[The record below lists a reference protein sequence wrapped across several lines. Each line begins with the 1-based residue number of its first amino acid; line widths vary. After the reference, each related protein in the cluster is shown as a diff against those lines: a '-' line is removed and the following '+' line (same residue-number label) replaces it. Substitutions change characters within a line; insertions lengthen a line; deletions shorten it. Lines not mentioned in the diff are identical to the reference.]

1 MSRLLRN
8 CHPIF
13 RRVHKLSF
21 PSSFQVDE
29 SLLSASEAGGED
41 HLHHH
46 HGGRLSGGGDKQQ
59 GASSSSYPWVQM
71 ALPGGGI
78 VSVPLASAEASSV
91 GSGNRALS
99 PESGGLAGSG
109 DRRTGEAGVSSSA
122 PTTLRSGGL
131 PGGGVGGIPASS
143 SSSAL
148 PGGAAKGDLLTVN
161 AGEPVTH
168 FNLDQLLEIVQSFQL
183 DTTMAGHEEGE
194 QAARLNLVLA
204 AAAANS
210 AANSSIQVRKCFPV
224 ASIRKYVLFFKK
236 NLFQNT
242 QDGKDL
248 DSCDGLQ
255 NCDKPKS
262 SSAIGESCA
271 SNGGGGSS
279 LLPHPPSFSLGPVS
293 SSTSNLHSATG
304 GGAGGGAGGASNP
317 GGLTL
322 PLQQQQHSHSC
333 PSSPTET
340 DCSSGF
346 STLRRRSVTL
356 TEKVREGSG
365 VE

>member
-1 MSRLLRN
+1 M
-8 CHPIF
+8 
-13 RRVHKLSF
+13 
-21 PSSFQVDE
+21 DE

-99 PESGGLAGSG
+99 PESGGLAGAG

-224 ASIRKYVLFFKK
+224 ASYVSMVCYYLKNIFSRIRKTERSWTAVMAFK
-236 NLFQNT
+236 
-242 QDGKDL
+242 
-248 DSCDGLQ
+248 
-255 NCDKPKS
+255 
-262 SSAIGESCA
+262 I
-271 SNGGGGSS
+271 
-279 LLPHPPSFSLGPVS
+279 VI
-293 SSTSNLHSATG
+293 
-304 GGAGGGAGGASNP
+304 NP
-317 GGLTL
+317 N
-322 PLQQQQHSHSC
+322 
-333 PSSPTET
+333 
-340 DCSSGF
+340 
-346 STLRRRSVTL
+346 RRR
-356 TEKVREGSG
+356 R
-365 VE
+365 